1 MNEDYEV
8 RAIDTAKMGLVGVYA
23 IKAEL
28 NHYKNEAERLSQL
41 CKELRE
47 KKKLFRFF
55 RIS

>member
-8 RAIDTAKMGLVGVYA
+8 RAIDAAKMGLIGIYA

-47 KKKLFRFF
+47 QLNKLLT
-55 RIS
+55 